1 MNDVIPEPEG
11 IYRATWLPEVFSHD
25 VFQQSSWRLAK
36 DAPREL
42 ENAGPD
48 TPRVFQGID
57 AIVLDE
63 AHDCTAPMLD
73 ICACVLQRKQCSWV
87 TTGWASARSLM
98 QASTANVVPDGQQR
112 LLSTTNDVT
121 IYIYTSVVCVVNTA
135 VVAVAAAD
143 AGQSSIFNDCGALA
157 GRCSIFIDFFL
168 NSH

>member
-1 MNDVIPEPEG
+1 MKSSN
-11 IYRATWLPEVFSHD
+11 SS
-25 VFQQSSWRLAK
+25 QQSSWRLAK

-42 ENAGPD
+42 ENAGTD

-73 ICACVLQRKQCSWV
+73 ICACVLQRKQCSIDAV

-121 IYIYTSVVCVVNTA
+121 IYIYISVVCVVNTV
-135 VVAVAAAD
+135 VVALAAAV

-157 GRCSIFIDFFL
+157 GRCSIFIDLFL
-168 NSH
+168 NSD